1 MFFLAGLL
9 VAGLA
14 GLIIVPAFARRAR
27 RLAEARARLLAPLS
41 VKEAIAERDLLR
53 ADHAVAQHLLER
65 RVAALQEA
73 VGRHRADLGRQAAM
87 LVALESGTSDR
98 RDEISDMAADFAAQ
112 RNRALALEAELGAS
126 RIALSDFGAQLERA
140 SAEIGRL
147 TDEKLAIET
156 LTDEQR
162 STIAGLETR
171 ASGLQMKLEDAGRT
185 AKAQAAAAQADL
197 ARLAA
202 DLDSR
207 RIEAA
212 RLTSELEQ
220 AQRKRERLEE
230 GAAAGLQGSGDGARL
245 EAGQPLAN
253 GAAPGS
259 AGERGNIHLEPAP
272 ALSLGDVALREAI
285 SRLGADFARLAAAS
299 ADSPAPLAGP
309 GKSRR
314 REARKLPV
322 LGPEPPTG
330 AAAAQVRQLRS
341 MAPER

>member
-53 ADHAVAQHLLER
+53 ADHALAQHRLER
-65 RVAALQEA
+65 RIAALQEA

-98 RDEISDMAADFAAQ
+98 RNEISDMAVDFEAQ
-112 RNRALALEAELGAS
+112 RSKVLALEAELGAS

-162 STIAGLETR
+162 SSIAGLETR
-171 ASGLQMKLEDAGRT
+171 ASGLQMKLEDSARA
-185 AKAQAAAAQADL
+185 AKAEAAAAQAEL

-207 RIEAA
+207 RIDAA
-212 RLTSELEQ
+212 RLTAELEQ
-220 AQRKRERLEE
+220 AHRKLERFEE
-230 GAAAGLQGSGDGARL
+230 GEAVGLERSADRL
-245 EAGQPLAN
+245 RVEAGKPSAN

-259 AGERGNIHLEPAP
+259 VAEAANIHLEPP
-272 ALSLGDVALREAI
+272 SLSLGDVALREAI

-299 ADSPAPLAGP
+299 GDSPAPLAGP

-314 REARKLPV
+314 REARKLPG
-322 LGPEPPTG
+322 LGPEPSTG